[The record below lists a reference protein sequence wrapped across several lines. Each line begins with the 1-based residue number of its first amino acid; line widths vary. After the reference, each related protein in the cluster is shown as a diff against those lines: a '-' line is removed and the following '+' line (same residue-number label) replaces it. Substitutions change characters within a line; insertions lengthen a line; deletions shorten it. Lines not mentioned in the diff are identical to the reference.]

1 MIEHDHEYWMN
12 QAFREAEQAYD
23 EGEVPIGAI
32 VVFENKIIGK
42 GHNSIENLQDPTAH
56 AEIIAITAAAD
67 HLGSRRLLN
76 TKMYVTVEPCP
87 MCAGAIVQARIP
99 ILVYGAADPKAGACG
114 TLFNVVQDERLNHKV
129 ELISGILENKCSLI
143 MSDFFRKLRETN

>member
-12 QAFREAEQAYD
+12 QAFREAEIAYD

>member
-99 ILVYGAADPKAGACG
+99 ILVYGATDPKAGACG

>member
-1 MIEHDHEYWMN
+1 MIKHDHEYWMN

-99 ILVYGAADPKAGACG
+99 ILVYGAPDPKAGACG

>member
-99 ILVYGAADPKAGACG
+99 ILVYGAPDPKAGACG